1 MRTRIQYILPA
12 QIARFD
18 RTTISSSSVFRAVNG
33 FACHQDSALNYT
45 ELPFVEEAGLRGG
58 YPRIVLSPGGKLL
71 LSLEFDATRNLT
83 RKELAA
89 LKLEMDGQMLDGIGA
104 GCFDELTAA
113 TGLSIQIAASAKS
126 KCQQAA
132 GTAWRPG
139 RTTENGNR
147 SRIDAVRKQMEKL
160 ESLPPDVNTAKQSPA
175 GETLP
180 SASPKARSASPKARS
195 SRAKAKSPQAKL
207 STSTTGPGRL
217 APSEPESSRARPDF
231 QKLFQL
237 LAKPERDQ
245 LIPQIKNELDRVGN
259 DLSSV
264 VDGQL
269 PNMNFQN
276 PKLLRL
282 LLDAGLPPNTTD
294 VSRHSLLIQAAVN
307 PKSIQILLKHGV
319 DVNRVCE
326 STHTVTAL
334 MRAASVG
341 ALLSVEL
348 LLQNGAAP
356 GLKNRNGKTALD
368 MVDRRSKSR
377 QKIIDLLNSHS

>member
-1 MRTRIQYILPA
+1 M
-12 QIARFD
+12 
-18 RTTISSSSVFRAVNG
+18 
-33 FACHQDSALNYT
+33 
-45 ELPFVEEAGLRGG
+45 
-58 YPRIVLSPGGKLL
+58 
-71 LSLEFDATRNLT
+71 
-83 RKELAA
+83 
-89 LKLEMDGQMLDGIGA
+89 
-104 GCFDELTAA
+104 
-113 TGLSIQIAASAKS
+113 
-126 KCQQAA
+126 
-132 GTAWRPG
+132 
-139 RTTENGNR
+139 
-147 SRIDAVRKQMEKL
+147 
-160 ESLPPDVNTAKQSPA
+160 
-175 GETLP
+175 
-180 SASPKARSASPKARS
+180 
-195 SRAKAKSPQAKL
+195 